1 MDTAG
6 GNWTVFQRRDNIEP
20 RQDFYLGWKEYK
32 EGFGDVTQ
40 EFWWGLEHLFQLT
53 SSDRQYELRV
63 DLEAFDGSRA
73 YAVYQGFRISSEEDG
88 YKLSVSNY
96 SGPAR
101 NSLYWSVD
109 DRADRPPAE
118 YDGSRHGDG
127 CRQRREAAAADAD
140 AGAVQPSYHRLK
152 VEDVLSYQNQVKS
165 KFQNNPQVHNDFLD
179 IMKEFKAQK

>member
-1 MDTAG
+1 MGRWRRASAPIRC
-6 GNWTVFQRRDNIEP
+6 TVP
-20 RQDFYLGWKEYK
+20 
-32 EGFGDVTQ
+32 
-40 EFWWGLEHLFQLT
+40 H
-53 SSDRQYELRV
+53 SSAPQ
-63 DLEAFDGSRA
+63 A
-73 YAVYQGFRISSEEDG
+73 
-88 YKLSVSNY
+88 
-96 SGPAR
+96 
-101 NSLYWSVD
+101 D

-179 IMKEFKAQK
+179 IMKEFKAQNTYTS